1 MDSSSSD
8 NNWLQGTINEEV
20 SRGTMMDDS
29 SCPSPTGGEMMM
41 IACSNKLPTMI
52 IEGSSS
58 NGRRLMTRPPQDQL
72 ALKCPRC
79 ESTHTKFCYYN
90 NYSLSQPRYFCKSC
104 RRYWTKGGTLRNI
117 PVGGGCRKN
126 NNKKPSSSNSSKKS
140 SSSSINNNNN
150 DQQSPLPISIN
161 VNNHQNQLHYPSNN
175 SFPDLHQFSSNTN
188 NLFGMTSIG
197 GGLMGN
203 PNFMF
208 ENNNNNPRPLDFMME
223 SGIIKSSGSRS
234 FGFLGNSDH
243 HHMMMNG
250 GNYNVM
256 MSSSPNFQ
264 GLCSSAFGGNNN
276 NNVSLDGGNNH
287 NNNNN
292 AGSYNIMGSCQRLM
306 LPYDDSGD
314 DNGNQN
320 NFIDVKPNPRQLLS
334 LDGKETFG
342 SWTTGMMN
350 SYGSSTTN
358 PLV

>member
-1 MDSSSSD
+1 MGFSSLHVCMDSSASD
-8 NNWLQGTINEEV
+8 NNWLQGTINEEGSTGV
-20 SRGTMMDDS
+20 DDS
-29 SCPSPTGGEMMM
+29 SCPSPTGDMMM

-58 NGRRLMTRPPQDQL
+58 RRLMTRPPQDQL

-126 NNKKPSSSNSSKKS
+126 NTNKKSSSNSSKKS
-140 SSSSINNNNN
+140 SNNN
-150 DQQSPLPISIN
+150 DNNDQPSPLPISVNIN
-161 VNNHQNQLHYPSNN
+161 NQNQPHYPSNN
-175 SFPDLHQFSSNTN
+175 GGFPDLHQFSSNMN
-188 NLFGMTSIG
+188 SLFGMSSIG
-197 GGLMGN
+197 GGLLGN

-208 ENNNNNPRPLDFMME
+208 ENNARPLDFMME
-223 SGIIKSSGSRS
+223 SGIIKSGSRS
-234 FGFLGNSDH
+234 FDFIGNSDH
-243 HHMMMNG
+243 HHHLMMNG
-250 GNYNVM
+250 GGYNLM
-256 MSSSPNFQ
+256 TSSSSPNYQ

-276 NNVSLDGGNNH
+276 NMSLDGGNNH
-287 NNNNN
+287 NNNSNN
-292 AGSYNIMGSCQRLM
+292 TGSYNIMGSCQRLM

-314 DNGNQN
+314 NGNQN
-320 NFIDVKPNPRQLLS
+320 SLIDVKPNPRQLLP

-342 SWTTGMMN
+342 SWTTTGMIN
-350 SYGSSTTN
+350 SYGSSATN